1 MFVVLFLATTPMA
14 VLYSQ
19 GYRFDQYKKIFI
31 HSGSITVKSTPA
43 GASIYLNGEMKPS
56 SALDIINNSIT
67 VNGLRPGNYALK
79 VSADGYGTWEKN
91 VDVHSGVST
100 EFWNV
105 FLVPNDLSPTELKAD
120 GVERYFPSPFG
131 KNVAYFKKNDANL
144 GIWSLAVKSNE
155 TTLIFSQSGFDFSND
170 PLENIEWN
178 SKETL
183 FIAPVVSEDKKDFV
197 ILDSEKNQESIF
209 LSQMTNLSDIKDV
222 RWNPSNQNEIYF
234 SANSEDGTHKNLYRM
249 DLSTKKPEVILE
261 GVKAYDL
268 SGSSMYY
275 LRQNDVVYKSDLDG
289 FNEEQ
294 LIFTPIS
301 FSQPDEKIRIIAYD
315 DDRQAII
322 SQNGELYVHNNGETT
337 GNTLKKVT
345 DVAKSVQFSN
355 DGKKLLYWSD
365 NEIYVLYLRKWDVQP
380 RRDENEIQQIVRFS
394 APIKNVFWYR
404 DYEHIFFSAQNAVKI
419 IELDSRDH
427 RALEDIF
434 KYSSDEFSSSYDS
447 ANGIFYYTDES
458 SGTKKL
464 FYLYIPEQ
472 TSFFG
477 G

>member
-1 MFVVLFLATTPMA
+1 
-14 VLYSQ
+14 
-19 GYRFDQYKKIFI
+19 
-31 HSGSITVKSTPA
+31 
-43 GASIYLNGEMKPS
+43 
-56 SALDIINNSIT
+56 
-67 VNGLRPGNYALK
+67 
-79 VSADGYGTWEKN
+79 
-91 VDVHSGVST
+91 
-100 EFWNV
+100 
-105 FLVPNDLSPTELKAD
+105 
-120 GVERYFPSPFG
+120 
-131 KNVAYFKKNDANL
+131 
-144 GIWSLAVKSNE
+144 
-155 TTLIFSQSGFDFSND
+155 
-170 PLENIEWN
+170 
-178 SKETL
+178 
-183 FIAPVVSEDKKDFV
+183 
-197 ILDSEKNQESIF
+197 
-209 LSQMTNLSDIKDV
+209 
-222 RWNPSNQNEIYF
+222 
-234 SANSEDGTHKNLYRM
+234 
-249 DLSTKKPEVILE
+249 
-261 GVKAYDL
+261 
-268 SGSSMYY
+268 
-275 LRQNDVVYKSDLDG
+275 
-289 FNEEQ
+289 
-294 LIFTPIS
+294 
-301 FSQPDEKIRIIAYD
+301 D